1 LLIAA
6 QRLPAQ
12 SLSNLVFTV
21 GTTIQDAGSNNWSYV
36 LIGSAEPDVVQ
47 GKRFAIYGKP
57 GFPTNAAPFTLRGT
71 IFQQSD
77 LTVINNLLT
86 ESTSLNEDLAA
97 LSETLDVLLHKVP
110 GIGSQSLPQKVATA
124 FQVSAADT
132 EMFSTLWLLS
142 QIHPSLKLCAGL
154 AFAEKITTTTTYEIR
169 EVNPGTGGSG
179 DVLGRVTIIPGGQVV
194 LPAPGF
200 PFQVVTNAPSDHL
213 RIRLRWGTP
222 DALRRLSLLQYGF
235 NVWRIPLA
243 AALGGNYNVTPPT
256 PAQLHAGGNF
266 TLVNSAPV
274 MATTDYAPLAGLNGP
289 DNLAD
294 RTTYFVAD
302 NNGRALGNVHFIGTN
317 NIPPG
322 YLMPPFNDG
331 DQFYYFITA
340 RDILGR
346 DGLAS
351 PGGLA
356 TACRR
361 IPPQAPTNLKVL
373 NMVQVLP
380 LGAGTTN
387 QERLLVNWQQN
398 TNSTD
403 AVTEYWVYRWL
414 NPAMALTNDAAPLS
428 NRIAVVPQLTGTNLN
443 SLLDADTNS
452 PAIPG
457 PSNYWFTVRAVSQA
471 ACGPLLSP
479 HSAPASG
486 VLRQR
491 AAPPATTGE
500 LVGSCGTPV
509 VMFQNFNSLVNPN
522 GSDTNNWN
530 YRVTVTRRDAGI
542 AWALIVIG
550 DPYGTNTQSF
560 GPLYFPPDSDSISM
574 DYSLPAP
581 GPGSTTNF
589 EATCSVGT
597 YYGVVSSTVSRIA
610 PSPVYTSQITE
621 AIFNSGELL
630 YTALSSNDPFVQAL
644 NFNQS
649 VCQTPF
655 NVTRDA
661 SGTLHMRFDV
671 GAGQPMMIQYGTN
684 LNSVTIWTDIG
695 VATPDTNGVYSIYLC
710 PCIIGPLPQLQG
722 CTMNLRA
729 DGNCDQHVPRSGN
742 SGTIAPILVKFRLTP
757 RTHEYRL
764 YRSVNGGPPTL
775 IAQAAAQF
783 DPSNPGNEIV
793 QTDDAMPPSAA
804 RLCYF
809 VQTLDENGNGSP
821 LALIGCKEVVP
832 PKPPRPV
839 LSEPAPAGDIN
850 NPQVALNWFCPT
862 SGVYRFEIR
871 ITRDDQPASGKPTGL
886 LSQKL
891 IPLYAFKPLPF
902 VGLKAKPVFYGL
914 LADKKATSVFDE
926 WQLTPPVSPTFGPG
940 PQFSITASVV
950 PNVPYEISVAAEDAE
965 GNWGD
970 ASTSWKFVWQPPPTI
985 QTVPWPARPLPPVKN
1000 FDDSQAGSEIPSVF
1014 FPRVQAVLLRDADQQ
1029 LDAHYPVGI
1038 RVGDLSPLR
1047 NFSPN
1052 IGTTNFVQYSINY
1065 KTISSKYLNPNSLVF
1080 TRNAPSDPTRN
1091 GQSLFPIAIYRQQ
1104 VTNQN
1109 FLRVSGNLTQVTPLM
1124 DQIPYIRSTP
1134 TDFIAITIPDM
1145 LMAAGT
1151 ESDDV
1156 SNRIYSASFLYVR
1169 DQQPVILGASY
1180 QYFAARFDTNREV
1193 SEIIPAGTVTIP
1205 SQ

>member
-1 LLIAA
+1 
-6 QRLPAQ
+6 
-12 SLSNLVFTV
+12 
-21 GTTIQDAGSNNWSYV
+21 
-36 LIGSAEPDVVQ
+36 
-47 GKRFAIYGKP
+47 
-57 GFPTNAAPFTLRGT
+57 
-71 IFQQSD
+71 
-77 LTVINNLLT
+77 
-86 ESTSLNEDLAA
+86 
-97 LSETLDVLLHKVP
+97 
-110 GIGSQSLPQKVATA
+110 
-124 FQVSAADT
+124 
-132 EMFSTLWLLS
+132 
-142 QIHPSLKLCAGL
+142 
-154 AFAEKITTTTTYEIR
+154 
-169 EVNPGTGGSG
+169 VNPGTGAAG
-179 DVLGRVTIIPGGQVV
+179 DVLGRVTVTPDAPVV
-194 LPAPGF
+194 LPAPGY
-200 PFQVVTNAPSDHL
+200 PFQVTTNAPSDHL

-235 NVWRIPLA
+235 NVWRISTA
-243 AALGGNYNVTPPT
+243 AAIASGYNLTPPT
-256 PAQLHAGGNF
+256 PVQLNNNGNF
-266 TLVNSAPV
+266 LRVNPAPV
-274 MATTDYAPLAGLNGP
+274 MATQDYVPASGLGGP
-289 DNLAD
+289 DDPTD
-294 RTTYFVAD
+294 RTTYFFSD
-302 NNGRALGNVHFIGTN
+302 NNGRLSGGQPFIDGTN
-317 NIPPG
+317 
-322 YLMPPFNDG
+322 
-331 DQFYYFITA
+331 FYYFITA

-373 NMVQVLP
+373 NTVQVLP

-403 AVTEYWVYRWL
+403 AVTEYWVYRWI

-428 NRIAVVPQLTGTNLN
+428 NLIAVVPQLAGTNLN
-443 SLLDADTNS
+443 SLLDADANS
-452 PAIPG
+452 PASPG

-491 AAPPATTGE
+491 QAPRATTGE

-509 VMFQNFNSLVNPN
+509 VAFQNFNSLVNPN
-522 GSDTNNWN
+522 GTDTNNWN

-550 DPYGTNTQSF
+550 DTSGTSAQTF
-560 GPLYFPPDSDSISM
+560 GPLYFPPDGDSISM

-581 GPGSTTNF
+581 GTAGTTNF
-589 EATCSVGT
+589 QATCSVGT
-597 YYGVVSSTVSRIA
+597 YYGIVSATVACYSA
-610 PSPVYTSQITE
+610 TPVPANQISE
-621 AIFNSGELL
+621 AVFNSGEIL
-630 YTALSSNDPFVQAL
+630 YTALSSSDPLVQAL

-649 VCQTPF
+649 ECLTPDS
-655 NVTRDA
+655 VTRDA
-661 SGTLHMRFDV
+661 SGTLHMRFNL
-671 GAGQPMMIQYGTN
+671 GAGPPMLIQYGTN
-684 LNSVTIWTDIG
+684 LNSVTFWTDVG
-695 VATPDTNGVYSIYLC
+695 VATPDTNGIYSIYLC
-710 PCIIGPLPQLQG
+710 PCVIGPLPQLRG
-722 CTMNLRA
+722 CTMNLA
-729 DGNCDQHVPRSGN
+729 GDGNCDQHVARAGN
-742 SGTIAPILVKFRLTP
+742 SGAIAPILVKFRLTP

-764 YRSVNGGPPTL
+764 YRSVNGGAPTL
-775 IAQAAAQF
+775 IAQGAALF
-783 DPSNPGNEIV
+783 DASNPGNEIV
-793 QTDDAMPPSAA
+793 QTDDAMPPSNA

-886 LSQKL
+886 LSPKL
-891 IPLYAFKPLPF
+891 IPLKTFKPLPF
-902 VGLKAKPVFYGL
+902 VGLTTKPVFYGL
-914 LADKKATSVFDE
+914 LADKKAISVFDE

-970 ASTSWKFVWQPPPTI
+970 ASTTWKFVWQSPPTI

-1000 FDDSQAGSEIPSVF
+1000 FDDASSSSGAASIF
-1014 FPRVQAVLLRDADQQ
+1014 YPRVQAVLLQDGNQQ

-1038 RVGDLSPLR
+1038 RVGDLSPLK
-1047 NFSPN
+1047 NFSSN

-1065 KTISSKYLNPNSLVF
+1065 RTISSKYLNPNNLVF
-1080 TRNAPSDPTRN
+1080 TRNTPRDPTRN

-1124 DQIPYIRSTP
+1124 DQIPYTRSVP
-1134 TDFIAITIPDM
+1134 TDFISITIPGS

-1151 ESDDV
+1151 ESVDV
-1156 SNRIYSASFLYVR
+1156 SNAIYSASFLYVR

-1180 QYFAARFDTNREV
+1180 QYFVTRFDTNREV